1 MGRKERILSVLK
13 GLAGGRRHFS
23 ADTGKYVVSGTG
35 KRGSRKYSYRRF
47 SCCHR
52 FGFTGSGGS
61 FSVEWMQKKESIR
74 AKRNG
79 ADGMS
84 LLRCQCAGQGAN
96 LPNLRGKHVCN
107 EK

>member
-13 GLAGGRRHFS
+13 GLAMAVGGIFS

-47 SCCHR
+47 SSCHR

-84 LLRCQCAGQGAN
+84 LLRC
-96 LPNLRGKHVCN
+96 
-107 EK
+107 